1 MELEKKFTTSYK
13 PKQTMKGITKT
24 WGALVI
30 HWKWYVNV
38 MLNISKQNN
47 KHK

>member
-1 MELEKKFTTSYK
+1 MEIEKKFTTSYK
-13 PKQTMKGITKT
+13 PKQTMKRITKT
-24 WGALVI
+24 LGALVI
-30 HWKWYVNV
+30 DWKWYASA